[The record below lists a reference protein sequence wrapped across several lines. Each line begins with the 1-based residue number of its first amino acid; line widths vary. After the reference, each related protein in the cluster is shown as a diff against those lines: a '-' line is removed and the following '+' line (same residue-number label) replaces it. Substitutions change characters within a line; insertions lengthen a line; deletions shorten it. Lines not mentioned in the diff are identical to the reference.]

1 MADKLIYKGGAR
13 VVGHTGGEMQLVQPK
28 KGPLHRF
35 PRWWNRKG
43 TVAYV
48 DAAIFK
54 VTLDSGLV
62 VRLVVPATVGAH
74 TLEIRHDGYGNF
86 TFPVKNGVDRVA
98 VVAES
103 GTQIYREYQF
113 AKISGGS
120 VLTRT
125 LNPYPAPEVTGSMP
139 VAAPEPF
146 VVPKSVIA
154 PEPVVESEP
163 EPETAPKP
171 VKKKKAKVKIEIEP
185 KQSSTEET
193 K

>member
-125 LNPYPAPEVTGSMP
+125 INPYPTPEVTTYTVVEP
-139 VAAPEPF
+139 EPIVAPEPE
-146 VVPKSVIA
+146 VTL
-154 PEPVVESEP
+154 EP
-163 EPETAPKP
+163 APKP
-171 VKKKKAKVKIEIEP
+171 AKKKKTKVKVQIDPE
-185 KQSSTEET
+185 QASTDET